1 MSDGEDQIITQYM
14 ASLDDDETQNHRV
27 EVNRC
32 RCRSTF
38 SNINAIQSADLQV
51 LNPIFQAR
59 EAAGKCLWDDYFAP
73 NYVYPPFIFHWRFRM
88 NRGLFLLQYP

>member
-32 RCRSTF
+32 R
-38 SNINAIQSADLQV
+38 
-51 LNPIFQAR
+51 
-59 EAAGKCLWDDYFAP
+59 
-73 NYVYPPFIFHWRFRM
+73 
-88 NRGLFLLQYP
+88 